1 MEADTKEVSDL
12 IPQHNE
18 VPLSTNFLDNN
29 VKGSQNVLP
38 DDKLIKK
45 SETTKDDSSLNNA
58 SDSES
63 QANKEN
69 IDDPEEIGKVEG
81 NASNE
86 RPNSKSDTIE
96 NISKNIVSV
105 KGVDFASDKSVKS
118 TPPASI
124 KCGVR
129 RHAPQAPLA
138 ATGLSR
144 AASTIWRRRAST
156 VVPRVRLLAPAAP
169 RPVEV

>member
-38 DDKLIKK
+38 DDKLIEK

-63 QANKEN
+63 QVNKED
-69 IDDPEEIGKVEG
+69 IDDPEEIEKVE
-81 NASNE
+81 E
-86 RPNSKSDTIE
+86 NSDHVPEDAVAANKSLE
-96 NISKNIVSV
+96 
-105 KGVDFASDKSVKS
+105 
-118 TPPASI
+118 
-124 KCGVR
+124 CR
-129 RHAPQAPLA
+129 
-138 ATGLSR
+138 
-144 AASTIWRRRAST
+144 
-156 VVPRVRLLAPAAP
+156 
-169 RPVEV
+169 